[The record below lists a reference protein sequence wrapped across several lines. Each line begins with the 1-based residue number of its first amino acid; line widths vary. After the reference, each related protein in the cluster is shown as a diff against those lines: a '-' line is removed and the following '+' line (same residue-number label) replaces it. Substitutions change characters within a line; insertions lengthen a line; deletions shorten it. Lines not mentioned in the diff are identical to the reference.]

1 MTRTRPTAAP
11 SQTEGGAALDPDA
24 DSRSYAASTPAQ
36 DPSATRRALQDARD
50 RALVTQIRDGNEQ
63 AFRELVSQYQDRIYA
78 LCLRMLRSPQE
89 AEDVAQEVFLTVH
102 RAVAGWRGESR
113 FYTWMYRV
121 ATNHCKNRLKYLAA
135 RNYHR
140 AEPLESAAFDAQQSH
155 GVRGSH
161 ALQSSPPSPEQA
173 VEGRR
178 LEVIV
183 ERELRNLDPEH
194 RLLIV
199 LRDLQ
204 GLSYQD
210 IVEITQLAEGTVKSR
225 LHRARL
231 ALKKRIAPYLR

>member
-11 SQTEGGAALDPDA
+11 HATDGDAALDPDT
-24 DSRSYAASTPAQ
+24 ASPSDVSPETPR
-36 DPSATRRALQDARD
+36 DPEATPRALRDARD
-50 RALVTQIRDGNEQ
+50 RALVTKIRGGNEQ
-63 AFRELVSQYQDRIYA
+63 AFRELVSHYQDRIYA

-113 FYTWMYRV
+113 FYTWLYRV

-140 AEPLESAAFDAQQSH
+140 AETLESAAFDQQQSH

-161 ALQSSPPSPEQA
+161 ALHSSPPDPEQA

-178 LEVIV
+178 LEAVV
-183 ERELRNLDPEH
+183 ERELRNLNPEH

-204 GLSYQD
+204 GLSYED

-231 ALKKRIAPYLR
+231 ALKQRLAPYLR